1 MSEYG
6 EGVRTGYSTVSQ
18 ANPFS
23 AYIKRVDEAR
33 ARQLADQKDVQE
45 LKQLFETMSKQH
57 EYATAIEKQKSEIG
71 LQLEKEKGVQDR
83 LTKLS
88 EGYTFDEAGNPTE
101 QTSQPTQPSPQA
113 QPVDRNQRLLQMT
126 GLAMPTSNYNKTQQT
141 LYNNTGKKSVVNPDN
156 SGISSERSITVQI
169 DADGN
174 KKWMNLPTIVDGI
187 QLSRDEAIKRAFT
200 TKHHNG
206 IFNSEQEAV
215 SAAEN
220 RSRWLDKQSGG
231 EGILHKSPKEWIPDN
246 SNSMLAEQF
255 GLGKGVKLRKKENA
269 TSAVSLTPEES
280 LTKISQGE
288 DPEDYIPKPMVRKVN
303 NEATEIYLA
312 EKKQKVP
319 AKQLDDL
326 RLLGINASDLSRNLE
341 MKKIKGIDTGPS
353 IINRPGVIADI
364 IGNLQGK
371 KDLLSFKAEVDKAFQ
386 KYRKET
392 TGVQAGYKELNWLA
406 PDFPKVT
413 DEDAVFIQKS
423 EDAINTVKINQE
435 MFLDY
440 LKDNGYA
447 VGKLRK
453 SILGEKS
460 SGDPEYDKMK
470 QLIGQ

>member
-6 EGVRTGYSTVSQ
+6 EGVRIGREGVSKE
-18 ANPFS
+18 NPFS

-33 ARQLADQKDVQE
+33 ARQLADQKDVQD
-45 LKQLFETMSKQH
+45 LKNLFSQLEKKH
-57 EYATAIEKQKSEIG
+57 EYDTKIEEQKRQVG
-71 LQLEKEKGVQDR
+71 LELEKEKGVQNR
-83 LTKLS
+83 LNKLS
-88 EGYTFDEAGNPTE
+88 EGYTFDESGNEVAPT
-101 QTSQPTQPSPQA
+101 TQPTPQA

-126 GLAMPTSNYNKTQQT
+126 GLAMPTSGAKNRV
-141 LYNNTGKKSVVNPDN
+141 GAMAP
-156 SGISSERSITVQI
+156 
-169 DADGN
+169 A
-174 KKWMNLPTIVDGI
+174 P
-187 QLSRDEAIKRAFT
+187 
-200 TKHHNG
+200 
-206 IFNSEQEAV
+206 V
-215 SAAEN
+215 SA
-220 RSRWLDKQSGG
+220 
-231 EGILHKSPKEWIPDN
+231 PKAQPRED
-246 SNSMLAEQF
+246 NSMLAEQF

-280 LTKISQGE
+280 LTKIPKGE

-326 RLLGINASDLSRNLE
+326 RLLGINISDLSRNLE
-341 MKKIKGIDTGPS
+341 VKKIKGIDTGPS
-353 IINRPGVIADI
+353 IVNRPGVIADI

-423 EDAINTVKINQE
+423 EDAINTVKINQN

-453 SILGEKS
+453 SILGQKS
-460 SGDPEYDKMK
+460 SNDPEYDKMK